1 MYLHDGELR
10 MQSTYNRGY
19 CMGLGQGCPPQP
31 AAELR
36 GSQDSPGG
44 PGRAL
49 KAELRIEA
57 MVVFAFLGSL
67 GCLAGGEHSWSS

>member
-19 CMGLGQGCPPQP
+19 CMGPGQGAVP
-31 AAELR
+31 ELR
-36 GSQDSPGG
+36 GPQGSPGG
-44 PGRAL
+44 LGRAL

-57 MVVFAFLGSL
+57 MVAFAFLGYLS
-67 GCLAGGEHSWSS
+67 CLAGGEHSWSS